1 MSKIIFVKYLQPV
14 RPKLAHEFLAWIN
27 KVNKHKKESNTKSH
41 KTSA

>member
-27 KVNKHKKESNTKSH
+27 KVNKHKKKNKNKKS
-41 KTSA
+41 